1 MIYRITMLG
10 PQGCGKGTQAE
21 LLSKAFA
28 IPQVQP
34 GVIYRKEVAMGTP
47 LGKQIAPILTS
58 GAMVPHEITNAIVLK
73 RLHES
78 DCAGG
83 FILDGFPRAMPQ
95 VEALDASGLP
105 LTHAILLDITDDEAV
120 RRLTQRL
127 VCLCGKPFTGKEFP
141 VEEGQEKNCTACNGK
156 LMRRTDDTAD
166 AIRQRLA
173 FYHAETARVVAEYD
187 RRGILV
193 RIDGMR
199 AIHDVH
205 QEILT
210 KLNPSA

>member
-1 MIYRITMLG
+1 MLYRLTMLG
-10 PQGCGKGTQAE
+10 PQGSGKGTQAE
-21 LLSKAFA
+21 LLAKAFD

-58 GAMVPHEITNAIVLK
+58 GGMVPHEITNAIILK
-73 RLHES
+73 RLHEP
-78 DCAGG
+78 DCAAG

-95 VEALDASGLP
+95 VEALDASGLS
-105 LTHAILLDITDDEAV
+105 LTHAILIDITDDEAV
-120 RRLTQRL
+120 QRLTQRL
-127 VCLCGKPFTGKEFP
+127 VCICGKPYTGKELP
-141 VEEGQEKNCTACNGK
+141 IEEGQEQSCTACDGK

-166 AIRQRLA
+166 AIRKRLA
-173 FYHAETARVVAEYD
+173 FYHAETARVVEEYD

-199 AIHDVH
+199 GINDVH
-205 QEILT
+205 QDILV
-210 KLNPSA
+210 KLAHT